1 MKKNKWILPAACV
14 LAAAAAHVF
23 FLKEWSA
30 GRYMTGSGDGI
41 AQMAVFKK
49 LLFDQYM
56 NGRLFYSYSFGLG
69 GGVYSQLGYYFST
82 SFLFLFI
89 SAAVRILQLFQL
101 SGEADALF
109 WAQASVFISIAKQSF
124 IIFTAACVFRYF
136 VKRTVPAFVGAVL
149 YGGSI
154 IYFRHEVYW
163 DFFTDS
169 MVWLPLLV
177 FGAEKIIRE
186 KKPAWFIFAC
196 ALTLINNFYF
206 AYINLIF
213 IGIYILFRWIIRLED
228 NEAKR
233 LTQCRMFI
241 LSGLLGFG
249 ISAVSFIP
257 VVYGYLNNLRPPYSQ
272 HIDWLDFSDNI
283 LFSSRIIILPAAFLL
298 FLFTFS
304 LYKNRL
310 FRLFAGISLLYI
322 LFHFSPFAASAFNGF
337 SAPQNRFEY
346 ILCFTVAG
354 TVAVGLSK
362 LSDISRKS
370 MLISAVLA
378 VLLYWSQVRRFSLDI
393 SDHAYLP
400 ILLLLGLTIAAFFAA
415 KARLKGAVPAV
426 YGVILLTA
434 VLTANTYEKYALSEG
449 GKIYTVSHTFMTG
462 PDYKGKEQAELIQH
476 LKEKDPDPFARLD
489 WMNGVFN
496 NTPIIYGFNGFS
508 VYSSILNRNLLS
520 FYWND
525 LQIDMG
531 RESVSRYATLGNRA
545 NLYSLLYGKYYMTEK
560 TNEAG
565 VPYGFKKIME
575 SSRYAVYQN
584 QYVLP
589 FVRTADRVYNEDDLK
604 KAPALARERAM
615 LDGIITE
622 SNTTKTK
629 KPPEA
634 ENIIRQAEIIP
645 EHADYRDG
653 ILTVNEDGGGLI
665 ITPHGAAADG
675 GDYYVSFYLMN
686 KAKDQGFTL
695 KVNDYTTTR
704 KSNQSIYK
712 TGVNDLT
719 VRVPKTKNIQ
729 IRLPKGSYQLDRLA
743 LYEERYATLKSAYR
757 KAEKEPPA
765 DLSWRGNTLHIS
777 YENKT
782 RAPYIMLPIPYEK
795 GWELKINGRQEQI
808 EKADYSFIGFKAQ
821 KGKNDIQ
828 LTYYPPCFKPAAAI
842 SVISLVFAV
851 IYVRRQKKPGS

>member
-89 SAAVRILQLFQL
+89 SAAVRILQFMQL

-136 VKRTVPAFVGAVL
+136 VKQTLPAFVGAVL
-149 YGGSI
+149 YGVSI

-346 ILCFTVAG
+346 VLCFTVAG
-354 TVAVGLSK
+354 MVAVGLSK

-415 KARLKGAVPAV
+415 RARLKGAVPAV

-462 PDYKGKEQAELIQH
+462 PDYKGKEQAELIQR

-560 TNEAG
+560 TTEAG
-565 VPYGFKKIME
+565 VPFGFKKIME

-615 LDGIITE
+615 LDGIVTE

-634 ENIIRQAEIIP
+634 ENIIRQAEIAP

-719 VRVPKTKNIQ
+719 VRVPKAKNIQ

-777 YENKT
+777 YENKP

-828 LTYYPPCFKPAAAI
+828 LTYYPPYFKPAAAI

>member
-89 SAAVRILQLFQL
+89 SAAVRILQLIQL

-136 VKRTVPAFVGAVL
+136 VKRPVPAFVGAVL
-149 YGGSI
+149 YGSSI

-186 KKPAWFIFAC
+186 KKPTWFIFAC

-257 VVYGYLNNLRPPYSQ
+257 VVYGYLHNLRPPYSQ

-346 ILCFTVAG
+346 VLCFTVAG

-370 MLISAVLA
+370 MLISAVLV
-378 VLLYWSQVRRFSLDI
+378 VLLYWGQVRRYSLDI

-462 PDYKGKEQAELIQH
+462 PDYKGKEQAELIQR

-531 RESVSRYATLGNRA
+531 RESVSRYATLGNRG

-604 KAPALARERAM
+604 KAPALTRERAM

-629 KPPEA
+629 KAPEA
-634 ENIIRQAEIIP
+634 ENIIRQAEITP
-645 EHADYRDG
+645 EHAEYRDG

-828 LTYYPPCFKPAAAI
+828 LTYYPPFFKPAGAI
-842 SVISLVFAV
+842 SVFSLVFAV

>member
-14 LAAAAAHVF
+14 LAAAAAHIF

-89 SAAVRILQLFQL
+89 SAAVRFLQLIQL
-101 SGEADALF
+101 TGEADALF

-136 VKRTVPAFVGAVL
+136 VKRTVPAFAGAVL
-149 YGGSI
+149 YGVSI

-177 FGAEKIIRE
+177 LGAEKIIRE

-213 IGIYILFRWIIRLED
+213 IGIYILFRWMIPLEG

-233 LTQCRMFI
+233 LTQCRIFI

-257 VVYGYLNNLRPPYSQ
+257 VVYGYLHNLRPPYSE
-272 HIDWLDFSDNI
+272 HIAWLDFSDNI
-283 LFSSRIIILPAAFLL
+283 LFSSRIIILPAVFLL

-346 ILCFTVAG
+346 VLCFTIAG
-354 TVAVGLSK
+354 TVAAGLSK
-362 LSDISRKS
+362 LSDNSMKS

-393 SDHAYLP
+393 SDQANLP
-400 ILLLLGLTIAAFFAA
+400 ILLLLGLTIAAFLAA
-415 KARLKGAVPAV
+415 KTRLKGAVPAV
-426 YGVILLTA
+426 YAVILLTA

-462 PDYKGKEQAELIQH
+462 PDYKGKEQTELIQR

-525 LQIDMG
+525 LRIDMG

-560 TNEAG
+560 TNGAG

-575 SSRYAVYQN
+575 SSHYAVYQN
-584 QYVLP
+584 QYMLP
-589 FVRTADRVYNEDDLK
+589 FVRTAERVYNEDGLK

-622 SNTTKTK
+622 SSTANTK
-629 KPPEA
+629 KAPEA
-634 ENIIRQAEIIP
+634 KNMIRQAKVTAD
-645 EHADYRDG
+645 HADYQDG

-665 ITPHGAAADG
+665 ITPQAAKMDG
-675 GDYYVSFYLMN
+675 GDYYVSFYLKN

-743 LYEERYATLKSAYR
+743 LYEERYDTLKNAYR
-757 KAEKEPPA
+757 KAEKEPRA
-765 DLSWRGNTLHIS
+765 DLRWRGNTLHIS

-795 GWELKINGRQEQI
+795 GWELKINGRKEQI

-828 LTYYPPCFKPAAAI
+828 LTYYPPFFKPAAAL
-842 SVISLVFAV
+842 SVISLVFAAL
-851 IYVRRQKKPGS
+851 YVRRQKKPGS

>member
-30 GRYMTGSGDGI
+30 GRYMTGYGDGI

-89 SAAVRILQLFQL
+89 SAAVRILQLMQL

-136 VKRTVPAFVGAVL
+136 VKRTLPAFVGAVL
-149 YGGSI
+149 YGVSI

-346 ILCFTVAG
+346 VLCFTVAG

-378 VLLYWSQVRRFSLDI
+378 VLLYWSQMRRFSLDI
-393 SDHAYLP
+393 SDHAYLS

-415 KARLKGAVPAV
+415 KVRLRGAVPAV

-462 PDYKGKEQAELIQH
+462 PDYKGKEQAELIQR

-615 LDGIITE
+615 LDGIVTE

-634 ENIIRQAEIIP
+634 ENIIRQAEIAP

-828 LTYYPPCFKPAAAI
+828 LTYYPPYFKPAAAI

>member
-1 MKKNKWILPAACV
+1 
-14 LAAAAAHVF
+14 
-23 FLKEWSA
+23 
-30 GRYMTGSGDGI
+30 
-41 AQMAVFKK
+41 
-49 LLFDQYM
+49 
-56 NGRLFYSYSFGLG
+56 
-69 GGVYSQLGYYFST
+69 
-82 SFLFLFI
+82 
-89 SAAVRILQLFQL
+89 
-101 SGEADALF
+101 
-109 WAQASVFISIAKQSF
+109 
-124 IIFTAACVFRYF
+124 
-136 VKRTVPAFVGAVL
+136 
-149 YGGSI
+149 
-154 IYFRHEVYW
+154 
-163 DFFTDS
+163 
-169 MVWLPLLV
+169 
-177 FGAEKIIRE
+177 
-186 KKPAWFIFAC
+186 
-196 ALTLINNFYF
+196 
-206 AYINLIF
+206 
-213 IGIYILFRWIIRLED
+213 
-228 NEAKR
+228 
-233 LTQCRMFI
+233 
-241 LSGLLGFG
+241 
-249 ISAVSFIP
+249 
-257 VVYGYLNNLRPPYSQ
+257 
-272 HIDWLDFSDNI
+272 
-283 LFSSRIIILPAAFLL
+283 
-298 FLFTFS
+298 
-304 LYKNRL
+304 
-310 FRLFAGISLLYI
+310 
-322 LFHFSPFAASAFNGF
+322 
-337 SAPQNRFEY
+337 
-346 ILCFTVAG
+346 
-354 TVAVGLSK
+354 
-362 LSDISRKS
+362 

-415 KARLKGAVPAV
+415 KARLKGAVSAV

-462 PDYKGKEQAELIQH
+462 PDYKGKEQAELIQR

-615 LDGIITE
+615 LDGIVTE

-629 KPPEA
+629 KAPEA
-634 ENIIRQAEIIP
+634 ENIIRQAEIAP
-645 EHADYRDG
+645 QHADYRDG

-743 LYEERYATLKSAYR
+743 LYEERYATLKNAYQ

-828 LTYYPPCFKPAAAI
+828 LTYYPPYFKPAAAI